1 MIELA
6 WPLYYLKDE
15 SIKKVFNKKE
25 NLNALRMYEDEVN
38 KELVTFNREIVAF
51 PGNIYIY
58 PDYIDVT
65 LIIVNNTDNP
75 IANIGIDTVISI
87 GNEFVEG
94 GFIFMKDKYG
104 EIKEHTGIVEFLK
117 IPNQFKQKFN
127 ESILTRNDY
136 QIEANISYGIYQS
149 EEKLD

>member
-1 MIELA
+1 
-6 WPLYYLKDE
+6 
-15 SIKKVFNKKE
+15 
-25 NLNALRMYEDEVN
+25 
-38 KELVTFNREIVAF
+38 
-51 PGNIYIY
+51 
-58 PDYIDVT
+58 
-65 LIIVNNTDNP
+65 
-75 IANIGIDTVISI
+75 
-87 GNEFVEG
+87 
-94 GFIFMKDKYG
+94 MKDKYG